1 MTAPTKIG
9 RYEIVR
15 RIGKSM
21 TDVYLAIDTV
31 ENRKAA
37 LKLVKTGGDSA
48 NRLIL
53 EAERRGAA
61 IQRQMFAVDP
71 RMVEIYDFGDL
82 DGYFFVAMQYVEGR
96 NLAEVLRAEQALD
109 ANRAAVIALEI
120 CEQLAKFHSW
130 RSAVVGTEARPEAGT
145 EVHPE
150 TRAAVQT
157 VVHGDIK
164 PSNIHI
170 GPNDTVRLL
179 DFGIAKTLRPGR
191 DATAHNFGSP
201 GYCSPERLL
210 RSEVDQQSDL
220 WAVGATLYEMLAG
233 VPPYQA
239 QDTRK
244 LEALIRARRPPR
256 ALPSAVPKPL
266 RLVVS
271 KSLAGDEARRYG
283 SAVEFMA
290 DLQAFLSHK
299 PTLAEMERR
308 VGWNPN
314 ATIEAARAAL
324 KKATRTVRQAGRH
337 WRLIGAFGWFA
348 AGMALWIAGAL
359 GWQSWQSVQA
369 QPAPA
374 KPVPAKPNP
383 TKSVAA
389 RPVTTPS
396 APIPEPSIDWP
407 ARYIAEADGILAAY
421 RASSDPVLHH
431 FDWHKAEIRLQDAAD
446 QGRRDDE
453 TLGKLA
459 LAKGYAVLEH
469 LSVGEF
475 SDAGAAQLRKEARS
489 DFEEAAKRIPK
500 SADARLAL
508 ARVFV
513 YSMPDLDRA
522 LAEFHQAETRGAKL
536 GPREIEA
543 QADAYRIR
551 AQQVESSAPREAWQA
566 AQTARTLYRKVG
578 DFDRAQEH
586 LQELAPIH
594 QPTARKTPTHRSH
607 RWR

>member
-1 MTAPTKIG
+1 MTAPVKIG

-48 NRLIL
+48 SRLIL

-61 IQRQMFAVDP
+61 IQREMFAVDP

-130 RSAVVGTEARPEAGT
+130 RSAVAHPGAGTQAHPEAGAA
-145 EVHPE
+145 VHPQV
-150 TRAAVQT
+150 TAQIHS

-271 KSLAGDEARRYG
+271 KSLARDEARRYL

-308 VGWNPN
+308 AGWNSN

-324 KKATRTVRQAGRH
+324 KRATRTVKQAGRH

-369 QPAPA
+369 QPDPAKPGRAKPAPA
-374 KPVPAKPNP
+374 KPGVAKAMP
-383 TKSVAA
+383 K
-389 RPVTTPS
+389 
-396 APIPEPSIDWP
+396 PEPRIDWP
-407 ARYIAEADGILAAY
+407 AHYVAEADGILAAY
-421 RASSDPVLHH
+421 RAGSDPVLHH

-475 SDAGAAQLRKEARS
+475 SDAGAAQLRREARG
-489 DFEEAAKRIPK
+489 DFEEAAKRMPQ
-500 SADARLAL
+500 SADAHLAL
-508 ARVFV
+508 ARIFV

-522 LAEFHQAETRGAKL
+522 LAEFHQAETLGAKL

-551 AQQVESSAPREAWQA
+551 AQQVEAIAPREAWQA
-566 AQTARTLYRKVG
+566 AETARALYSKVG
-578 DFDRAQEH
+578 DFHRAKEH
-586 LQELAPIH
+586 LQELATIH
-594 QPTARKTPTHRSH
+594 QPAAKKTPTHRSH